1 MISVTVDAWQRTCRE
16 LANDGLGCVDWLTA
30 IDRQDALE
38 VVVCLVEPGTPRY
51 EMVSCRIAGDAPAIP
66 SIASIFRGAE
76 WHERETAEMFG
87 IEFLGRD
94 STEPLLLLQGVGQSP
109 LRRSTP
115 LDTRVG
121 KPWPGAESESGRRRR
136 KLPPGVR
143 PEWVDDDG

>member
-1 MISVTVDAWQRTCRE
+1 MISATVGAWQQTCRE
-16 LANDGLGCVDWLTA
+16 LANDGLSCVDWLTA

-38 VVVCLVEPGTPRY
+38 VVVCLVEPGTARC
-51 EMVSCRIAGDAPAIP
+51 EMVSCQMTGDAPAIP

-87 IEFLGRD
+87 IQFMGRD
-94 STEPLLLLQGVGQSP
+94 ATEPLLLQGVGQAP

-115 LDTRVG
+115 LEARVET
-121 KPWPGAESESGRRRR
+121 PWPGAESESGRRRR

-143 PEWVDDDG
+143 PEWVDDDA